1 MMSEVYLLGI
11 DGCRKGWLG
20 VLGRFGPEKGRFLG
34 EEVKIVPRLAELLTL
49 SAKVVAIDMP
59 LGLPEEFTP
68 KGRVCDQLARRLLG
82 PRAATIFTPPPRQ
95 AFLYQDYRK
104 LYQAGIKLSRQSF
117 NLLSKIKELRSLL
130 EASRNLP
137 VYATHPELVFWSLNR
152 APLPSKH
159 RPEGL
164 KKRFKLLLETRL
176 FKDLPS
182 HLYRIPMAL
191 KVDLLDAYAC
201 LLAAK
206 RIFGGEAKVLPP
218 NPPKDRLGFPMA
230 IWF

>member
-1 MMSEVYLLGI
+1 MSEVFLLGV

-20 VLGRFGPEKGRFLG
+20 VLGRFEPEKGRFAG
-34 EEVKIVPRLAELLTL
+34 EEVGVAPRLAELLAL
-49 SAKVVAIDMP
+49 SAKVIAIDMP

-68 KGRVCDQLARRLLG
+68 KGRLCDQLARRLLG

-95 AFLYQDYRK
+95 AFLFQDYRK
-104 LYQAGIKLSRQSF
+104 LYQAGVKLSRQSF
-117 NLLSKIKELRSLL
+117 NLLGKIKELHSLL
-130 EASRNLP
+130 GSSEKLP
-137 VYATHPELVFWSLNR
+137 VYETHPELVFWSLNR

-164 KKRFKLLLETRL
+164 KKRLELLLKTGL

-182 HLYRIPMAL
+182 RLDQVPATL

-206 RIFGGEAKVLPP
+206 RIFSGEAQVLPP
-218 NPPKDRLGFPMA
+218 RPPRDRRGFPMA